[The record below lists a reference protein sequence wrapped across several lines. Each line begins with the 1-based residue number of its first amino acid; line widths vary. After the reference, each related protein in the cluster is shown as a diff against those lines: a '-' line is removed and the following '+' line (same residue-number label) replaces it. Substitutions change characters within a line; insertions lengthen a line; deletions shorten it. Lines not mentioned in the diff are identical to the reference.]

1 MRRRNGFTLTEL
13 LVVIAL
19 IAMLIAIV
27 LVAVTKLRE
36 SAQMLE
42 CQSNQH
48 QLQVGLV
55 GYSME
60 NGGKFIS
67 PRTSSLNGLPT
78 NLLWVRSY
86 NGDDV
91 TRLDPTTGLENIN
104 ALEDGALWDYVGDDA
119 AYRSPLDPTGRLRS
133 YSLNGFIS
141 DQPDNDANPN
151 AAWAP
156 VADRLSKI
164 KNPANTIYTIPED
177 DGEPFNLHGWVL
189 QTNSNEWIDYPVNW
203 LPEATTT
210 VSFVDGST
218 RIIEY
223 RNPNLIQQLGD
234 HWAPVT
240 NETTSDFQL
249 FSELVRVDR

>member
-1 MRRRNGFTLTEL
+1 
-13 LVVIAL
+13 
-19 IAMLIAIV
+19 
-27 LVAVTKLRE
+27 
-36 SAQMLE
+36 
-42 CQSNQH
+42 
-48 QLQVGLV
+48 
-55 GYSME
+55 
-60 NGGKFIS
+60 
-67 PRTSSLNGLPT
+67 
-78 NLLWVRSY
+78 
-86 NGDDV
+86 
-91 TRLDPTTGLENIN
+91 
-104 ALEDGALWDYVGDDA
+104 LEDGALWDYVGDDA

-151 AAWAP
+151 ASWAP
-156 VADRLSKI
+156 IADRLSKI

-177 DGEPFNLHGWVL
+177 DGQPFNLHGWVL
-189 QTNSNEWIDYPVNW
+189 ETNANQWIDYPVDW

-218 RIIEY
+218 RIIKY
-223 RNPNLIQQLGD
+223 RNPNLIQQIGE